1 VCNVFSRKLNVIRRG
16 TFTQLK
22 VIQSDLTDQRP
33 IKLWTSEA
41 NKIVL
46 KGQKLSL
53 KCIFG
58 GLPKPDVTWRKIY
71 GAIPEKRSIINLE
84 KQELVINDLQYEDSG
99 VYECRG
105 HNGKRILFLIE
116 TFVIFSNHILEL
128 GYEVFSINVQ
138 VEAEPYWIKKP
149 KDINVAEGE
158 TIDFTCNAE
167 SRPALQD
174 IQWFINGIPL
184 QDVSVPYNPRRI
196 VRKNRLTIQ
205 NAIKSDTAVYQCNVS
220 NIHGYIFA
228 NFFANVICKS
238 SFLNSFV

>member
-1 VCNVFSRKLNVIRRG
+1 
-16 TFTQLK
+16 
-22 VIQSDLTDQRP
+22 
-33 IKLWTSEA
+33 
-41 NKIVL
+41 
-46 KGQKLSL
+46 
-53 KCIFG
+53 
-58 GLPKPDVTWRKIY
+58 
-71 GAIPEKRSIINLE
+71 
-84 KQELVINDLQYEDSG
+84 
-99 VYECRG
+99 
-105 HNGKRILFLIE
+105 
-116 TFVIFSNHILEL
+116 L

-149 KDINVAEGE
+149 KDVNIAEGE
-158 TIDFTCNAE
+158 TVDFTCNAE

-184 QDVSVPYNPRRI
+184 QDVSVPYNPRRV

-238 SFLNSFV
+238 SFLNSFVRLLSMVVFLLAEKPEIQRGPEALYRVVEGKNVVLPCESFGVPMPKVYWSKRDRIITGGRYVID